1 MSDAT
6 RRQFGDTEARDDYL
20 AAQIARHDEELD
32 TMRKM
37 MCAQVSD
44 AIEQGIMRAVSNP
57 QLWAQAG
64 MAIQA
69 QAKQRAGGWLLG
81 GIAAIFSRVGWVIMA
96 IIAVYSLGGF
106 PALIAMLK
114 AWAAGG
120 AQT

>member
-1 MSDAT
+1 MTPPSS
-6 RRQFGDTEARDDYL
+6 TEARDDYL

-57 QLWAQAG
+57 DLWAQAG
-64 MAIQA
+64 LAIQA
-69 QAKQRAGGWLLG
+69 QAKQRAGGWLFSGLG
-81 GIAAIFSRVGWVIMA
+81 AIFSRAGWIVMA
-96 IIAVYSLGGF
+96 VIAVYSLGGF
-106 PALIAMLK
+106 PALAAMVK

-120 AQT
+120 GHS